1 MPLRPYNISF
11 HTPRR
16 GHLRH
21 LFLTKMSINM
31 ATAWL
36 SVDGEVFPYW
46 LHHGIPRPDIL
57 SGRLQIMGRRSSNSF
72 LRYWC
77 SLGEIALKLPLNHV
91 WNLPA
96 ASIRSLGLT
105 WELAFYAPSAL
116 LPGASWDFRS
126 HPKSLA
132 SIHFFIFIPLS
143 CDFLWFLVLSH
154 ALIKI
159 EQI

>member
-1 MPLRPYNISF
+1 
-11 HTPRR
+11 
-16 GHLRH
+16 
-21 LFLTKMSINM
+21 M

-36 SVDGEVFPYW
+36 SVYGEVFPYW

-105 WELAFYAPSAL
+105 WDIAFYAPSAL
-116 LPGASWDFRS
+116 RPGASWDFRS

-132 SIHFFIFIPLS
+132 SIHFFYFHS
-143 CDFLWFLVLSH
+143 FKLWFLMISCSQPCVESKLSKSNDVLIIRWHLPYGMSIVIN
-154 ALIKI
+154 L
-159 EQI
+159 Q